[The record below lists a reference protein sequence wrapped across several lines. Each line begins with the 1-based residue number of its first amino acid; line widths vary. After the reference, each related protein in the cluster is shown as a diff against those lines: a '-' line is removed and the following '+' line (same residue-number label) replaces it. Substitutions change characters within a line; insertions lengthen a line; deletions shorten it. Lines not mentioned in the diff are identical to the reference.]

1 MTWTWF
7 RPFPLFCAESQGLN
21 FCDASDLLPLLTNI
35 LSSIVSQLSSI
46 DQASLTWRGR
56 PIHNI
61 FVILPPSILIK
72 SQKESFLQIIGLF
85 LCTSILHQP
94 CVLPSACCPMYR
106 SLTRITVKMHS
117 PSITIITIIIFFF
130 FFFFFLLGLA
140 SPAPL
145 SRSGASPVPAVSYL
159 NSVPTLALNTIFPSS
174 VQTLA
179 ATAPPVNCPV
189 TIIYVPVYVTQTIIT
204 EPESSSP
211 SPGLHMS
218 GPTS

>member
-1 MTWTWF
+1 
-7 RPFPLFCAESQGLN
+7 
-21 FCDASDLLPLLTNI
+21 
-35 LSSIVSQLSSI
+35 
-46 DQASLTWRGR
+46 
-56 PIHNI
+56 
-61 FVILPPSILIK
+61 
-72 SQKESFLQIIGLF
+72 
-85 LCTSILHQP
+85 
-94 CVLPSACCPMYR
+94 
-106 SLTRITVKMHS
+106 MHS
-117 PSITIITIIIFFF
+117 PSITIITIIIIII
-130 FFFFFLLGLA
+130 FFFFLLGLA

-174 VQTLA
+174 VQTSA